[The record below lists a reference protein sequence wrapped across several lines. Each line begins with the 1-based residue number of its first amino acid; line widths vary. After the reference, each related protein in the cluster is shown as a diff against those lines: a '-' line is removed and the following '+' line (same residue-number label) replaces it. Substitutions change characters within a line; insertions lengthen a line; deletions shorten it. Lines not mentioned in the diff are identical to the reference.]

1 MDTSDYSNLE
11 VMDDLAKVVLKQLDI
26 PRSKSEDPILPL
38 VVEVDGMNKSGKNTL
53 ITELD
58 RWFRRR
64 KFNVR
69 LQEESAEVPWIRA
82 TPKHDVYT
90 HQMSHFAYE
99 FTNLLQ
105 AISDRHAHL
114 FLANR
119 NIVDN
124 LYWMESWLREGKVI
138 QEEVDTFKS
147 FILGGPW
154 VNVVDA
160 FIFLMSDPKVALER
174 EYGNTQNVIYGAKMN
189 PEKLELLYECTQNVI
204 KELGTKYPNL
214 PIIRI
219 DTSSLSIPEVRDQA
233 IAFLLRSASKRL
245 LLTEDDVL
253 PWSVAL
259 MRQKASLARLEIKMR
274 RVCSHATLRD
284 CGWQF
289 ETAVAQRDTYL
300 LPPDK
305 EVKDKEYFRIRETG
319 GRWCHYDYKRN
330 DLDFNRRMRLN
341 IPLAAE
347 RIGEFL
353 SEFQIIAVIE
363 KEREIFVK
371 DGTLL
376 HRDNVKDLGL
386 FTEFYGSKD
395 VQEADLI
402 DVAGALGFDVTDM
415 VRSSYLKLYL
425 ENAKKK

>member
-1 MDTSDYSNLE
+1 
-11 VMDDLAKVVLKQLDI
+11 
-26 PRSKSEDPILPL
+26 
-38 VVEVDGMNKSGKNTL
+38 
-53 ITELD
+53 
-58 RWFRRR
+58 
-64 KFNVR
+64 
-69 LQEESAEVPWIRA
+69 
-82 TPKHDVYT
+82 
-90 HQMSHFAYE
+90 
-99 FTNLLQ
+99 
-105 AISDRHAHL
+105 
-114 FLANR
+114 
-119 NIVDN
+119 
-124 LYWMESWLREGKVI
+124 
-138 QEEVDTFKS
+138 
-147 FILGGPW
+147 
-154 VNVVDA
+154 
-160 FIFLMSDPKVALER
+160 
-174 EYGNTQNVIYGAKMN
+174 
-189 PEKLELLYECTQNVI
+189 
-204 KELGTKYPNL
+204 
-214 PIIRI
+214 
-219 DTSSLSIPEVRDQA
+219 
-233 IAFLLRSASKRL
+233 

>member
-11 VMDDLAKVVLKQLDI
+11 VMDDLAKVVLKRLDT
-26 PRSKSEDPILPL
+26 PRSKSEDPIPPL
-38 VVEVDGMNKSGKNTL
+38 VAEVCGTNKSGKNTL

-147 FILGGPW
+147 
-154 VNVVDA
+154 

-274 RVCSHATLRD
+274 RECSHATLRD

>member
-38 VVEVDGMNKSGKNTL
+38 VVEVDGTNKSGKNTL

-64 KFNVR
+64 KYNVR

-82 TPKHDVYT
+82 MPKQDAYT
-90 HQMSHFAYE
+90 YQMSHFAYE

-105 AISDRHAHL
+105 ASADRHAHL
-114 FLANR
+114 FVANR
-119 NIVDN
+119 NVIDN
-124 LYWMESWLREGKVI
+124 LYWMESWLREGKVT

-154 VNVVDA
+154 INVVDA
-160 FIFLMSDPKVALER
+160 FIFLVSDPKVALER
-174 EYGNTQNVIYGAKMN
+174 EYGNTQSVIHGAKMN
-189 PEKLELLYECTQNVI
+189 PEKLELLYACTQNVI
-204 KELGTKYPNL
+204 NELITKYPNL

-253 PWSVAL
+253 PWSVML
-259 MRQKASLARLEIKMR
+259 MRKKASLTGSEIKMQGVR
-274 RVCSHATLRD
+274 SHATLRD

-289 ETAVAQRDTYL
+289 ETAVTQRDTYL
-300 LPPDK
+300 LPPNK
-305 EVKDKEYFRIRETG
+305 NIKDKEYFRIRETG
-319 GRWCHYDYKRN
+319 AHWYHYSYKRN
-330 DLDFNRRMRLN
+330 EPDSNRRFRLN

-347 RIGEFL
+347 RIREFL
-353 SEFQIIAVIE
+353 SEFQTIAVIE

-376 HRDNVKDLGL
+376 HRDEVKDLGL
-386 FTEFYGSKD
+386 FTEFYGTKN